1 MLRDLEHAARAHR
14 DRGDADA
21 DEEWVHTEKAA
32 AAAATASAPSARCKL
47 LRCATRQA
55 NPLFQLLICRSDP
68 KTGNTPT
75 SVAGLGLGPAL
86 EPNCVA
92 GVGLGAA
99 TEITTAEIE
108 VEEAPRTR
116 VDAALR

>member
-1 MLRDLEHAARAHR
+1 M
-14 DRGDADA
+14 
-21 DEEWVHTEKAA
+21 
-32 AAAATASAPSARCKL
+32 ASGRL
-47 LRCATRQA
+47 LREVPEATQQSEATA

>member
-1 MLRDLEHAARAHR
+1 MDMAAVVRRWWRRRRRESRDQ
-14 DRGDADA
+14 
-21 DEEWVHTEKAA
+21 T
-32 AAAATASAPSARCKL
+32 
-47 LRCATRQA
+47 A

-116 VDAALR
+116 CRCRT